1 MQKVTLTSKG
11 QLTLPIYIRRHFG
24 LAAGDQL
31 LCTIEGG
38 YIRMAVEGQNAEA
51 MAANA
56 ETEPERV
63 DPREEALH
71 THAIVNDDED
81 VTLL

>member
-24 LAAGDQL
+24 LEAGDQL
-31 LCTIEGG
+31 LCTIENG
-38 YIRMAVEGQNAEA
+38 YIRMAVDGKQLEA
-51 MAANA
+51 MPVAL
-56 ETEPERV
+56 EPEPAVGTGDNSARH
-63 DPREEALH
+63 RAM
-71 THAIVNDDED
+71 IVDDED